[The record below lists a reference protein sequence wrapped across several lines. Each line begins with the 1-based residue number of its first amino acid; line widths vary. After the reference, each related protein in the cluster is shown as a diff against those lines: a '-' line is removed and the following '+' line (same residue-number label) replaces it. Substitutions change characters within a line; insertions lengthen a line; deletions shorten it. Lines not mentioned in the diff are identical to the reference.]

1 MNTTDY
7 EKQAADF
14 LEKAGATIEV
24 KLVGNDYY
32 FDGDKETRDIYR
44 ITIQRKGRKPWSFR
58 FGQSIAKSGERNMF
72 REDCDICRR
81 SNFAYTRDEHR
92 KLHGRQ
98 KPTAY
103 DVLTCLQKYEVGTMD
118 EFAWEFG
125 YDLKET
131 KISEIIKTYNILV
144 EEYQNCVAMFG
155 DMMEELREIQ

>member
-1 MNTTDY
+1 MNTIDY
-7 EKQAADF
+7 EKQAKDF

-32 FDGDKETRDIYR
+32 FDGDKETSDIYR

-58 FGQSIAKSGERNMF
+58 FGQSIPK

-81 SNFAYTRDEHR
+81 SNFAYTLDEHR
-92 KLHGRQ
+92 KFHGRR

-103 DVLTCLQKYEVGTMD
+103 DVLTCLQKCNVGTMD

-131 KISEIIKTYNILV
+131 KISEIIKTYNVLV
-144 EEYQNCVAMFG
+144 EEYQKCVAMFG